1 MEGKK
6 VFKKLLNQAIVNF
19 ELVTQSPLYIKQ
31 NTSLLDPTAFDGT
44 YISCYLDEKRIPI
57 IPGTSMKGVFR
68 SFFEKLL
75 GDEACNILD
84 TRQESNK
91 CLKKIKEFEKKLKS
105 DNNKN
110 WESNEFDKELEKLK
124 SFSSGKRNYYLSCP
138 ACKVFGSQRLKSR
151 MIFDDAKAKEGFKIS
166 SRSSTP
172 IDRISGA
179 AKEKGLNTFE
189 YVDWGVFE
197 GKITLVSFFNWQ
209 LKLLLE
215 IFEAIDEGILTFGGY
230 SSKGFGRMKVQNVKI
245 KIRYYGE
252 MKDKAKDGYTQNPLF
267 AEKVFEHKEIEK
279 KLQSINFLDKNQW
292 EKVELENEQIL

>member
-1 MEGKK
+1 MGGKEE
-6 VFKKLLNQAIVNF
+6 VFKKLLNQAIVSF

-44 YISCYLDEKRIPI
+44 YISCYLDDQRIPI

-68 SFFEKLL
+68 SFFEKML
-75 GDEACNILD
+75 GEEACDILD

-91 CLKKIKEFEKKLKS
+91 CLKTIKEYE
-105 DNNKN
+105 
-110 WESNEFDKELEKLK
+110 EKLK
-124 SFSSGKRNYYLSCP
+124 SKNKDGESNNFDEELKELKKFSRGKLNYYLSCP
-138 ACKVFGSQRLKSR
+138 ACKVFGSQKLKSR
-151 MIFDDAKAKEGFKIS
+151 MLFDDAKAKEGFKIS

-197 GKITLVSFFNWQ
+197 SKITLVNFFNWQ

-215 IFEAIDEGILTFGGY
+215 IFERIDEGILTFGGY
-230 SSKGFGRMKVQNVKI
+230 SSKGFGRMKVENVII

-252 MKDKAKDGYTQNPLF
+252 MKDKAKDGYLQNTLF
-267 AEKVFEHKEIEK
+267 AERVFNYKEIKE
-279 KLQSINFLDKNQW
+279 KLQSIDFLDKNQW
-292 EKVELENEQIL
+292 AKVELKDEQIL